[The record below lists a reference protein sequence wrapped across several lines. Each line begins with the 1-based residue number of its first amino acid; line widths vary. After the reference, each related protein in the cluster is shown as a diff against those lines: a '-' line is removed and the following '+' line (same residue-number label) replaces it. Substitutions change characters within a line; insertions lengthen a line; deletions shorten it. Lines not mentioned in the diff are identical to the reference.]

1 MPDKQRQAE
10 DLPPLLSLTAAA
22 AILDPDCNPRSVYS
36 QVDRGTFPLPIVR
49 YGRRMKVRKADLLR
63 LLEGDAA

>member
-1 MPDKQRQAE
+1 MPQRQAD
-10 DLPPLLSLTAAA
+10 DLPPLLPVTAAA

-36 QVDRGTFPLPIVR
+36 QIERGTFPLEVVR

-63 LLEGDAA
+63 LIEGDAAA